1 MSKKKVVKKAKKE
14 KYKPADEVVF
24 RCNLCGK
31 VNKTKE
37 CCGNDFTQQTR
48 LIQE

>member
-1 MSKKKVVKKAKKE
+1 MAKKKVVKKAG
-14 KYKPADEVVF
+14 YKPADEVVF

-31 VNKTKE
+31 VNKTKD

-48 LIQE
+48 IIQE